1 MRSSVIDLAA
11 GVFSLLCATAFYTQI
26 DGLKGVGR
34 DYPLGLIIFISLGGL
49 FLLGLGIYKRLSGCD
64 AIPADADP
72 VAYRRVA
79 IITAASI
86 VYVLLMS
93 LLGFYTA
100 SILFLFGSAMAL
112 SDAGWGWQKSAMA
125 ACALTVI
132 MCLAVWIVFSRLLF
146 VPTPEGLLF

>member
-34 DYPLGLIIFISLGGL
+34 DYPLGLIIFISLGGV
-49 FLLGLGIYKRLSGCD
+49 FLLGLGMYKRLSGRD
-64 AIPADADP
+64 APPVDAEP

-86 VYVLLMS
+86 AYVLLMS
-93 LLGFYTA
+93 LLGFYAA
-100 SILFLFGSAMAL
+100 SVIFLFGSAMAL
-112 SDAGWGWQKSAMA
+112 NDTGWSRQKSVMA

-132 MCLAVWIVFSRLLF
+132 MCLAVWLGFTKLLY
-146 VPTPEGLLF
+146 VPTPEGWLF